1 MRRSVCALAF
11 AMMAAGCANFAQ
23 LNPETAPP
31 EAPRNAP
38 DAKALAKELSFAR
51 ERNAR
56 IEAQLSESAGKIE
69 ALTRTVGDLQKKN
82 SALEATVERLRREN
96 IIAKNFPAPP
106 SPRRRTGAPKP
117 SSPKPSPG
125 THAAKAKVASITPQ
139 ALYNKSYRAVRD
151 GKNEEA
157 VRGFR
162 RFLGLF
168 PKNQLA
174 PHSRYWLGEAYY
186 ALKRYP
192 EALDEFQGLITK
204 HPKSRKVPDA
214 YYKRGLTYIRRGLP
228 LNATLEF
235 ENLVE
240 KFPAHPLSKK
250 AKVQLQNL
258 EYYTRKKP

>member
-1 MRRSVCALAF
+1 MRRSACALAF
-11 AMMAAGCANFAQ
+11 AMMVAGCANFAQ
-23 LNPETAPP
+23 LNPETAPS

-38 DAKALAKELSFAR
+38 DAKALEKELSAAK

-56 IEAQLSESAGKIE
+56 IEAQLSGSARKIE
-69 ALTRTVGDLQKKN
+69 TLNEEIRGLKKKN
-82 SALEATVERLRREN
+82 NALGATVERLRREN
-96 IIAKNFPAPP
+96 IIAKSFPARP
-106 SPRRRTGAPKP
+106 SPRRRMGAPKP

-125 THAAKAKVASITPQ
+125 TRATKTKVASITPQ
-139 ALYNKSYRAVRD
+139 ALYNKAYRAVRD
-151 GKNEEA
+151 GKNEDA

-162 RFLGLF
+162 RFLRLF

-174 PHSRYWLGEAYY
+174 PHSQYWLGEAYY

-204 HPKSRKVPDA
+204 YPKSRKVPDA

-240 KFPAHPLSKK
+240 KFPAHPLSQK